1 MTDIVRESRA
11 GRVRYSTPAI
21 VLHWIIAAAII
32 LQIVL
37 ANARMLGPPT
47 PDSFAVIQ
55 LHKSVGI
62 TILLLS
68 LARLAWRLANPPPPE
83 PDGLAEWERVLAT
96 AVHWAFYLIMIGM
109 PLTGWLMVS
118 ASRIAVPTLL
128 YGVIPWPNLP
138 VVSHL
143 APAAKH
149 AWQQVG
155 ANGHEFLAYGL
166 YGLLALH
173 VAGALKH
180 QLFSAHE
187 PVLSRMAP
195 GSVAGRW
202 REPRL
207 VAIALAVLAVI
218 GFGLT
223 VQPPRPAMSAGPAV
237 AALPPPAEAPA
248 EPPSAAQPFSVPT
261 APPPAPSDNEPR
273 VLPVAAP
280 APAKPAASG
289 PAKWVVQPGAKLGFA
304 SAWSG
309 QPVTGRFDRWT
320 ADILFSPD
328 ALDRSK
334 VTVSVDV
341 GSANTGDQQR
351 DAVLPS
357 GDWFDAAGHPKAV
370 FTASKFEK
378 VGPDR
383 YVAHGTLQL
392 KGVSKPVDLPFRLTI
407 TGDEAQ
413 VSGTANLDRT
423 AFNVGQGEFASTEQI
438 PGKVAV
444 QVALKAKRAG

>member
-1 MTDIVRESRA
+1 MTDTVPEPQA

-21 VLHWIIAAAII
+21 FLHWIIAAAIV

-37 ANARMLGPPT
+37 ANWRMDGPPT
-47 PDSFAVIQ
+47 PASFAVIQ
-55 LHKSVGI
+55 LHKSIGI

-68 LARLAWRLANPPPPE
+68 LARLAWRLANPPPPH
-83 PDGLAEWERVLAT
+83 PATLAGWERVLAT
-96 AVHWAFYLIMIGM
+96 AVHWGFYVIMIGM

-128 YGVIPWPNLP
+128 YGVVPWPNLP
-138 VVSHL
+138 GVTHL

-149 AWQQVG
+149 AWEVVG
-155 ANGHEFLAYGL
+155 RNGHEFLAYGL

-180 QLFSAHE
+180 QLFSENE

-195 GSVAGRW
+195 GAVAGRW
-202 REPRL
+202 HEPRL
-207 VAIALAVLAVI
+207 AAIALAVLAVI

-223 VQPPRPAMSAGPAV
+223 VRPPRPAMSAGSAV
-237 AALPPPAEAPA
+237 AALPAPA
-248 EPPSAAQPFSVPT
+248 EPPASAQPSSAP
-261 APPPAPSDNEPR
+261 AEPPPAPSDNEPR

-280 APAKPAASG
+280 APAKPAVSG
-289 PAKWVVQPGAKLGFA
+289 PTKWVVQPGAKLGFA

-309 QPVTGRFDRWT
+309 QPVSGRFDRWT
-320 ADILFSPD
+320 ANILFSPD

-334 VTVSVDV
+334 VTVTVDV
-341 GSANTGDQQR
+341 GSVNTGDQQR
-351 DAVLPS
+351 DGVLPS

-378 VGPDR
+378 VGADR
-383 YVAHGTLQL
+383 YVAHGTLEL
-392 KGVSKPVDLPFRLTI
+392 KGVSKPVDLPFRLTV

-413 VSGTANLDRT
+413 VSGTANVDRT
-423 AFNVGQGEFASTEQI
+423 TFGVGQGEFASTEQI

-444 QVALKAKRAG
+444 EIALKAKRGG